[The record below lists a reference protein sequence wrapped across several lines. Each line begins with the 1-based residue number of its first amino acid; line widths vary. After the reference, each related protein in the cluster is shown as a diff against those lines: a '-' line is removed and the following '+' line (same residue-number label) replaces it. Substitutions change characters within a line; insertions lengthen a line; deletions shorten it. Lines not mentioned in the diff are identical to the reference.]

1 MKGQLGLWALQVTFT
16 SMTTANVTYTSP
28 TEESKQYEQS
38 LTVNCLTSIGQH
50 CVAGVTYLEQQ
61 LLQQRVCVQEAT
73 TLGLSQ
79 SEQYAQVCWEGSRFD
94 GAFGK
99 VVRRSKDEVELLI
112 EGCDYTPCFPVQRVR
127 FHQHL

>member
-38 LTVNCLTSIGQH
+38 LTVNCLTEVGQH

-61 LLQQRVCVQEAT
+61 LLQQRVCAQEAT
-73 TLGLSQ
+73 TLGQAQ
-79 SEQYAQVCWEGSRFD
+79 SEQYAQVCWEGSKFD
-94 GAFGK
+94 GAKGK
-99 VVRRSKDEVELLI
+99 VVRRSKDEVELLV

-127 FHQHL
+127 FLEL